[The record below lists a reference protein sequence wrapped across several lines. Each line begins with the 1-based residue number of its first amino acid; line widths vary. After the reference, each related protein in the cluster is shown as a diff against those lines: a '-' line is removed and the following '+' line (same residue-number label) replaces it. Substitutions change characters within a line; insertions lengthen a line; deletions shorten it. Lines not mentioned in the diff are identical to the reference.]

1 MYVGKTL
8 RYENIFEEIR
18 VLMDK
23 EKIDYMTPIEIA
35 EDIYWIGY
43 ADEGA
48 SLHCNPYIIIDGN
61 EAVVI
66 DGGSREE
73 FSTVMLKILRLGV
86 IPQNINALVYQHAD
100 PDLCASVPQFEAI
113 IDKEDLAIISS
124 RSEHIFLKYYLSYE
138 SSRSRILNIDEM
150 GYEFSFSSGRK
161 LKFIPIPYV
170 HTPGSFMTYD
180 TKTKTLFTSDL
191 FGSFDT
197 DWELF
202 TRLPVE
208 CNECASDEECKNY
221 KDKCVAR
228 GILNFHR
235 IVMPSKRALMHA
247 LEKVKKLDVQLIAP
261 QHGSIIDRE
270 RDRISIMSKLAAM
283 EHVGFDSYIRS
294 SENERISY

>member
-8 RYENIFEEIR
+8 RYENIFKEIR

-202 TRLPVE
+202 TRLPVLMSSYILHHHTIIFRAISSLIAMRE
-208 CNECASDEECKNY
+208 FLTFIMALPSSLLTMFILPPGTTPRFSRCLFTSGLPPTLFMVFSLPTTAKL
-221 KDKCVAR
+221 R
-228 GILNFHR
+228 GIN
-235 IVMPSKRALMHA
+235 PSHPLS
-247 LEKVKKLDVQLIAP
+247 LYW
-261 QHGSIIDRE
+261 
-270 RDRISIMSKLAAM
+270 ISSL
-283 EHVGFDSYIRS
+283 VT
-294 SENERISY
+294 